1 MTQERC
7 TSFFTGTLLD
17 PDDFRLEQEYLR
29 GKSRTI
35 GLAIQEN
42 GAVEDWV
49 EVPSLGA
56 SESGDRHF
64 TLDRETGR
72 VRFGDGE
79 HGRRPAAGSR
89 VEASYRHGGGRAA
102 WLAIPIGAALAGF
115 LAAFLR
121 HRRA

>member
-1 MTQERC
+1 MTQERR
-7 TSFFTGTLLD
+7 TTFFTGTLLD
-17 PDDFRLEQEYLR
+17 PDDFRLDQDYLHGR
-29 GKSRTI
+29 SRTI

-42 GAVEDWV
+42 GAVEDWA

-56 SESGDRHF
+56 SEPGDRHF

-89 VEASYRHGGGRAA
+89 IQASYRCGGGRAL
-102 WLAIPIGAALAGF
+102 LAIPLGAALAGL
-115 LAAFLR
+115 LAAFFR

>member
-1 MTQERC
+1 VTQERR
-7 TSFFTGTLLD
+7 TTFFTGTLLD
-17 PDDFRLEQEYLR
+17 PDDFRLDQDSLHGR
-29 GKSRTI
+29 SRTI

-42 GAVEDWV
+42 GAVEQWA

-56 SESGDRHF
+56 SAPGDRHF
-64 TLDRETGR
+64 TLDRGTGR
-72 VRFGDGE
+72 IRFGDGE

-89 VEASYRHGGGRAA
+89 IEASYRCGGGRA
-102 WLAIPIGAALAGF
+102 WLAVPVGAALAGF

>member
-1 MTQERC
+1 VTQERR
-7 TSFFTGTLLD
+7 TTFFTGTLLD
-17 PDDFRLEQEYLR
+17 PDDFRLDQDSLR
-29 GKSRTI
+29 GRSRRI

-42 GAVEDWV
+42 GAVADWAQ
-49 EVPSLGA
+49 VPALGA
-56 SESGDRHF
+56 SEPGDRHF
-64 TLDRETGR
+64 MLDRKTGR

-89 VEASYRHGGGRAA
+89 IEAFYRRGGGPA
-102 WLAIPIGAALAGF
+102 WLAIPFGAALAGL

>member
-1 MTQERC
+1 VAHER
-7 TSFFTGTLLD
+7 TTFFTGTLLD
-17 PDDFRLEQEYLR
+17 PDDFRLEQKSLR
-29 GKSRTI
+29 GRSRTV

-42 GAVEDWV
+42 GAVEEWL

-56 SESGDRHF
+56 SEPDDRHF
-64 TLDRETGR
+64 VLDRQTGR

-89 VEASYRHGGGRAA
+89 IEASYRCGGGRS
-102 WLAIPIGAALAGF
+102 WLAIPLGAALAGF
-115 LAAFLR
+115 VAAFHL